1 MKKIISLFLVLIL
14 MITVPISAYA
24 EENTSETV
32 TSAEET
38 LQAEKTVDER
48 AREILD
54 SMTLEEKVAQMFMVY
69 MPSKNATAIQKEY
82 QFGGYLLFANNFKNN
97 SYEKKQSQ
105 IKGYQKASK
114 IKMLIAVD
122 EEGGIV
128 NRVSLYKQYRS
139 SPFLSPR
146 ELYKKGGYS
155 KIRKDTREKADLLLD
170 LGINTNLAPVADVAY
185 NSKNYIYSRTFSTSA
200 RSTSKY
206 IKYVVREMGKKNLV
220 STLKHFPG
228 YGNNGDTH
236 SNIIHDKRS
245 KKTFESRDLLP
256 FAAGIDA
263 GCDMIMVSHNIVECF
278 DKKNPASLSKKVHNY
293 LRKEMDFDGVI
304 ISDGL
309 GMAGV
314 VDFVGGSKSEAAV
327 RSILAGNDMI
337 CANDYKAQYKAV
349 LKAVKSGRIK
359 ESQVNKSVTRILKL
373 KLNRGIIK

>member
-97 SYEKKQSQ
+97 SYDKKRSQ

-128 NRVSLYKQYRS
+128 NRVSLCKQYRS

>member
-38 LQAEKTVDER
+38 LQREKTVDER